1 MNFPRPDVFKN
12 DKLELKF
19 SNIWIIPY
27 LFSDFLEWINNHE
40 KSISVHPLCK
50 KSVRTGLYNFRTL
63 ISVHVRLL
71 WRTEY
76 LDFILLPR
84 KITYIWIFA
93 PKTRHVLIRFAHMK
107 KPCTLLHCIYKMFLW
122 LEFWGPNVDVC
133 WYLIQDFLFKRYVH
147 WSIWKHFD
155 TSCY

>member
-1 MNFPRPDVFKN
+1 MFLKMTNSNWNFLIFELFLIYSQTFLNESTITKN
-12 DKLELKF
+12 QLA
-19 SNIWIIPY
+19 Y
-27 LFSDFLEWINNHE
+27 T
-40 KSISVHPLCK
+40 PLCN